1 LVGYPIV
8 KLEGGER
15 DLHWFLRALEEV
27 ILRALASYGIAAE
40 RRDGMTGVWAQGKKL
55 ASIGIAVRKWVS
67 FHGFAL
73 NVNTDLARF
82 SAIAPCGLDA
92 RVMGSMASLGVPAA
106 PDEVAARVA
115 RSFADVLG
123 RAFSDAPPNLLQ

>member
-1 LVGYPIV
+1 M
-8 KLEGGER
+8 ER
-15 DLHWFLRALEEV
+15 DLHWFLRSLEEA

-40 RRDGMTGVWAQGKKL
+40 RRDGLTGVWVCGKKL

-73 NVNTDLARF
+73 NVSTDLARF
-82 SAIAPCGLDA
+82 SAISPCGLDA
-92 RVMGSMASLGVPAA
+92 SVMGSMASLGVRAEPA
-106 PDEVAARVA
+106 EVAARVA

-123 RAFSDAPPNLLQ
+123 RALTDAPPNLLQ